1 MTKSAIRAS
10 FLWTALFFCTA
21 CERSPAHVDEKA
33 QEAWELYRRRPDE
46 LSFRNF
52 IGVNRKA
59 ANEHDRPHDAT
70 GVEYQLRA
78 CEVMTMEAERPHVA
92 GFVRRGD
99 GRRGARGTRGA
110 GGVAQRLT
118 ADARDFTSM
127 KRFFAPGSASS

>member
-78 CEVMTMEAERPHVA
+78 CEVMTMEAERLKDATLAADVLDA
-92 GFVRRGD
+92 IADIERRD
-99 GRRGARGTRGA
+99 LLDAYDEALPGAK
-110 GGVAQRLT
+110 
-118 ADARDFTSM
+118 
-127 KRFFAPGSASS
+127 KRFIEVKSRASAVSR